1 MILRSILLLLW
12 CADVTHGNPDK
23 VTLYKDR
30 PLLRAE
36 VSSTAQLLCCYKV
49 DGFTVKP
56 TWVVTVT
63 VSVNN
68 GTNYTTTTS
77 PVDINGERLTRLE
90 TNVTKERLPCYMLEV
105 KEVHV
110 NDTGLYQCLLNDT
123 GLHPHTYTHGTF
135 LQVYKRTSKFLN
147 ISESAKNRI
156 ILTEA
161 ILLLLCV
168 LVPGIPLLCKKKKLN
183 ELEKKKNK
191 GEEENIYEGLNL
203 DDFTSTYHQIQRSQV
218 SSPYQD
224 VDNVQGEDF
233 QLEKP

>member
-12 CADVTHGNPDK
+12 CADVTHGNLDK
-23 VTLYKDR
+23 VTLYKDQ

-36 VSSTAQLLCCYKV
+36 VSSRAELLCCYN
-49 DGFTVKP
+49 GSTVEP
-56 TWVVTVT
+56 TWLVTVT
-63 VSVNN
+63 GRVNN
-68 GTNYTTTTS
+68 GTNYNSTTRK
-77 PVDINGERLTRLE
+77 VEIDEVRLSQPKK
-90 TNVTKERLPCYMLEV
+90 NVTRDGTPCHMLEV
-105 KEVHV
+105 KEVHP
-110 NDTGLYQCLLNDT
+110 NDTGLYRCLLSGT
-123 GLHPHTYTHGTF
+123 GPHPHTYTHGTY
-135 LQVYKRTSKFLN
+135 LQVYMRTSKILN

-168 LVPGIPLLCKKKKLN
+168 LVPGIPLLFKKKKLN
-183 ELEKKKNK
+183 ELEKKKNTE
-191 GEEENIYEGLNL
+191 EEENIYEGLNL

-218 SSPYQD
+218 CSPYQD

>member
-12 CADVTHGNPDK
+12 CADVTHGNLDK
-23 VTLYKDR
+23 VMLYRDQ

-36 VSSTAQLLCCYKV
+36 VSSTAELLCCYKV
-49 DGFTVKP
+49 SGSTVKP

-63 VSVNN
+63 VSN
-68 GTNYTTTTS
+68 GTNYTTTTL
-77 PVDINGERLTRLE
+77 PVDINDRRLTQSE
-90 TNVTKERLPCYMLEV
+90 AKKTMDKLPCYMLQV
-105 KEVHV
+105 QEVHM
-110 NDTGLYQCLLNDT
+110 NDTGLYRCLLNDT

-135 LQVYKRTSKFLN
+135 LQVYKRMSKFLD

-168 LVPGIPLLCKKKKLN
+168 LVPGIPLLFKKKKLN

-191 GEEENIYEGLNL
+191 AEEEENIYEGLNL

-218 SSPYQD
+218 CSPYQD